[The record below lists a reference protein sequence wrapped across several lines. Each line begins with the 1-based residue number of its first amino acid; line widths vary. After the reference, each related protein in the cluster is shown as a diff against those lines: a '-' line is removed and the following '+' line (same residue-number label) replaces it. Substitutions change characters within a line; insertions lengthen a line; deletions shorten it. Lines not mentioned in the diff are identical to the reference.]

1 MSGTR
6 RCAGC
11 GGGTAPSLTCC
22 STSMWLAAVHFST
35 YWKQSGR
42 LTAPRAKPM
51 QESSMTNR
59 ISTPRAASYVMLAL
73 VPALLLVACGGNGD
87 SATSSQSSPTSQAAS
102 DRPVTDS
109 MHVDAEIGRAHV

>member
-1 MSGTR
+1 
-6 RCAGC
+6 
-11 GGGTAPSLTCC
+11 
-22 STSMWLAAVHFST
+22 
-35 YWKQSGR
+35 
-42 LTAPRAKPM
+42 
-51 QESSMTNR
+51 MTNR

-109 MHVDAEIGRAHV
+109 MHVDAAIKNNPCELAPAEMVADLFGVPAADLEREPSMSSDRKSTRLNSSH

>member
-1 MSGTR
+1 
-6 RCAGC
+6 
-11 GGGTAPSLTCC
+11 
-22 STSMWLAAVHFST
+22 MWRAAVHCST
-35 YWKQSGR
+35 DCKQSVR
-42 LTAPRAKPM
+42 LTAPRAQPM

-102 DRPVTDS
+102 DRPRSEEHTSELQSQMRISYAVL
-109 MHVDAEIGRAHV
+109 RLKK